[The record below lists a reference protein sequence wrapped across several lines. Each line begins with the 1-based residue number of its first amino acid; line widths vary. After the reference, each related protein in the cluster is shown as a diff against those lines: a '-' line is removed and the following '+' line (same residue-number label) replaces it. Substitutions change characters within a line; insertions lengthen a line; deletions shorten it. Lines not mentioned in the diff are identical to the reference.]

1 MGKIDIDISDSE
13 PEKLKKD
20 IIEILSKSDL
30 EFSDD
35 KLSIKLLTGGSSN
48 VMYLVTIDSSL
59 KSKLLFRIYGAG
71 KELKATLNY
80 IYITKV
86 CASKSVYV
94 CKSPCY
100 LKVYSFACARFS
112 L

>member
-13 PEKLKKD
+13 PENLKKD

-48 VMYLVTIDSSL
+48 VMYLGKCSI
-59 KSKLLFRIYGAG
+59 KKQKKIWIY
-71 KELKATLNY
+71 
-80 IYITKV
+80 
-86 CASKSVYV
+86 
-94 CKSPCY
+94 PY
-100 LKVYSFACARFS
+100 LGLTHPPNMDKNKKDMFLGDVFAHLEQRNFFKKFFS
-112 L
+112 